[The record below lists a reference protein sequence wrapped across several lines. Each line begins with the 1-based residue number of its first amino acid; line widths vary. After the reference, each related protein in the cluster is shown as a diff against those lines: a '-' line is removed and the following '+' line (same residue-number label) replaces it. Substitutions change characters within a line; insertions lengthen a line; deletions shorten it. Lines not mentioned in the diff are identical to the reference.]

1 MGWRETAR
9 KMEADVRRGARLRDA
24 MTAANGAS
32 AGTTAC
38 WEIVASTS
46 RPAPVHTEEQ
56 AAKKAFREYEP
67 SLFELIS
74 RFVQGR
80 RKWRFEEV
88 LNARFRDGAT
98 TQRLVDEWEW
108 STDLARRVLSGELA
122 AYADAIDSL
131 CPFDKIEGAGARVE
145 FRIASPALVEV
156 RAFLKN
162 VDTSHRDSDPLC
174 EKTLELAR
182 ATLACVPA
190 SIVAVQVYEDLP
202 PHKSGIIPNEP
213 ILAVRIERQKLHGIA
228 EASAHTLLRQFAQS
242 THATA

>member
-9 KMEADVRRGARLRDA
+9 KMEADVRRGVRLREA
-24 MTAANGAS
+24 MSAASGES

-38 WEIVASTS
+38 WELIASAP

-108 STDLARRVLSGELA
+108 STGLARRVLSGEPC

-145 FRIASPALVEV
+145 FQIASPTLVEV
-156 RAFLKN
+156 RAFLKE
-162 VDTSHRDSDPLC
+162 VDTNHRDSDPLC

-190 SIVAVQVYEDLP
+190 SAVAVQVYQDLP
-202 PHKSGIIPNEP
+202 PHKSGVTTNEP
-213 ILAVRIERQKLHGIA
+213 ILAVRIERQKLHKVS
-228 EASAHTLLRQFAQS
+228 EASAHALLREFAQPA
-242 THATA
+242 HATA